1 MFETKRG
8 VSPSAIELI
17 RQKLSIVSFI
27 PKEIE
32 VESME
37 HIADYCVRVTLR
49 EFMFKHIPEIRVP
62 KDWWQHFKLRWVPK
76 FILRWCPVKYTVYD
90 AWSAFPSLGVKA
102 NRVELFEYEDGGIEL
117 RLLRKRES
125 E

>member
-1 MFETKRG
+1 M
-8 VSPSAIELI
+8 
-17 RQKLSIVSFI
+17 
-27 PKEIE
+27 E

-37 HIADYCVRVTLR
+37 HIADHCVRVTLR
-49 EFMFKHIPEIRVP
+49 EFMVKHKPEIRVP
-62 KDWWQHFKLRWVPK
+62 KDWWQHFKLRWIPK
-76 FILRWCPVKYTVYD
+76 FILNWCPVKYTVYD

-102 NRVELFEYEDGGIEL
+102 NRVELVEDEDGGIEL